1 MKSTIVVFCLVV
13 FAGMVNCQVNPNP
26 QEDPVYS
33 RVESFTSSNRI
44 NMVSAG
50 DFSAIIKDNKISR
63 VFFTDNVFIIESNSI
78 LYTLAS
84 KGYRSIADLADGDA
98 KGFKEGQFYYY
109 AKEHGLTSQ
118 EEVDYYRQE
127 LFFSGDDYRDAL
139 RLGFVKNRAEHK
151 TNSLVGLIRKDDLE
165 KNIRYINAVVYLSRS
180 QYSDNNNALDKSF
193 IDNKSV
199 EALMAASENAIKP
212 FGDYYYIRIGVSEN
226 TDYSV
231 IQRRTTIQDAVF
243 YYVCKAAQY
252 LDLAD
257 YTNSRR
263 TGGSAVYTIKN
274 TASIVRELGFQSYD
288 DFRDAV
294 SGGFTN
300 SGDYY
305 LAKKYK
311 IDLSTLQIHR
321 LLINE
326 LELVKQRYT
335 TGNTLYALMI
345 IQLLKRQKGVPISVD
360 IFTQELAQTY
370 GNNVLFLGS
379 GFYSQGNQFDTMYNE
394 VPQLRNLIMYDASG
408 KSFYLK

>member
-1 MKSTIVVFCLVV
+1 MIVVFCLLV
-13 FAGMVNCQVNPNP
+13 FAGVVNCQVNPNP
-26 QEDPVYS
+26 QEGPVYYK
-33 RVESFTSSNRI
+33 VESFTTSNRI
-44 NMVSAG
+44 NMVSVG
-50 DFSAIIKDNKISR
+50 DFSAIIKDNKIGR
-63 VFFTDNVFIIESNSI
+63 VFYTDSVFIIELNSI

-84 KGYRSIADLADGDA
+84 KGYKSIDDLADGSA

-109 AKEHGLTSQ
+109 AKEHGLTGQ
-118 EEVDYYRQE
+118 EEVDYYQQE

-139 RLGFVKNRAEHK
+139 RLGFVNNKAEHK
-151 TNSLVGLIRKDDLE
+151 LNSLAGLIKKDDLE
-165 KNIRYINAVVYLSRS
+165 KNMRYINAVVYLSRRQS
-180 QYSDNNNALDKSF
+180 GEAGYSSGNNNALDKSF

-199 EALMAASENAIKP
+199 EALIAASGNVIKS
-212 FGDYYYIRIGVSEN
+212 FGNFYYIRLTVPGS
-226 TDYSV
+226 SV
-231 IQRRTTIQDAVF
+231 KDAVF

-257 YTNSRR
+257 YTNFRR
-263 TGGSAVYTIKN
+263 TNNSAAYTIKN

-288 DFRDAV
+288 DFRNAV
-294 SGGFTN
+294 SGGFTG

-305 LAKKYK
+305 LAKKYE

-335 TGNTLYALMI
+335 TGKTVYAFMI

-360 IFTQELAQTY
+360 VFTQELAREY

-379 GFYSQGNQFDTMYNE
+379 GFYSQGNHFDTMYNE
-394 VPQLRNLIMYDASG
+394 VPQLRNLIMYDSLG